1 VTSVHGQLTSGR
13 AAIVRSQLVA
23 EGGFVVTRLLRPAQ
37 TDTLRREAVV
47 CHRRARACRIPE
59 PPAGPEARGQP
70 DRWLDVAVGGPRL
83 EEFFCSTPMLEML
96 ADLTDAAWTPHGTQ
110 GTYSYYRAEGHY
122 LGVHRDAVGCDLAVI
137 TCLSDTTP
145 GAGGNLIVYPGAATR
160 SLGSLRADLA
170 DGARAVRLCPGESAI
185 LLGSL
190 VPHRVAPT
198 AAGQVRVVAPLCYA
212 LATPD
217 RPVRVATAER
227 TSARAVAS
235 PLTSTASGPW
245 PPPARRDG

>member
-1 VTSVHGQLTSGR
+1 VTSVHGQLISGR
-13 AAIVRSQLVA
+13 AAILRSQLVA
-23 EGGFVVTRLLRPAQ
+23 DGGFVVTRLLAPAQ

-47 CHRRARACRIPE
+47 CHRRARSCRIPE

-83 EEFFCSTPMLEML
+83 QEFFCSSPVLAVL
-96 ADLTDAAWTPHGTQ
+96 ADVTGATWRPHGRQ

-122 LGVHRDAVGCDLAVI
+122 LGVHRDAAGCDLAVI

-145 GAGGNLIVYPGAATR
+145 DAGGNLVVYPGAATR
-160 SLGSLRADLA
+160 PLGSVRADPA
-170 DGARAVRLCPGESAI
+170 DGAHTLRLRPGESAI

-198 AAGQVRVVAPLCYA
+198 TAGQVRVVAPLCYKF
-212 LATPD
+212 
-217 RPVRVATAER
+217 
-227 TSARAVAS
+227 AS
-235 PLTSTASGPW
+235 
-245 PPPARRDG
+245 